1 MRIKKIVSAAI
12 LISLIPA
19 LAAAQ
24 TPPAAKGKPEAP
36 PPRFFDTALEPHA
49 KPRLTILYPTTGTIK
64 ALEALKEQG
73 LFPAADIE
81 VVGVHHAKETS
92 NYKAAYKYVEDRKI
106 DWLKF
111 HVVSAEIGL
120 ADLWKPNAA
129 TKEFEA
135 IFAKSDGLIFFGG
148 PDIVPAAYGEKTRLQ
163 TGIED
168 PYRHWLELSLVF
180 HLLGGSQNETAPALL
195 DKRPKFAVLGIC
207 LGSQT
212 LNIGTGGT
220 LVQDIWSETY
230 GMAYYEDVVA
240 LGQPNWHTNPW
251 RKLEPLDK
259 KLVPYMLHQIKLT
272 GDGILC
278 AGLGFKAADQPY
290 VTSAHHQAAAKIGKG
305 LKVAATSLDGKVVEA
320 FGHVK
325 YPNVLGVQFHPEFPM
340 LWDTKSE
347 YRFTPKD
354 KDLFTVN
361 GFLKSHAPSLDFQK
375 KIWTWFFDKVKNR

>member
-1 MRIKKIVSAAI
+1 MPTKKIVSLAI
-12 LISLIPA
+12 LIILI
-19 LAAAQ
+19 AAGAFAQ
-24 TPPAAKGKPEAP
+24 TTPAAKAKPEAP
-36 PPRFFDTALEPHA
+36 PPRFFDTAPEAHA

-92 NYKAAYKYVEDRKI
+92 NYKAAYKYVEDKKI

-120 ADLWKPNAA
+120 ADIYKPNAA
-129 TKEFEA
+129 TRELEA

-148 PDIVPAAYGEKTRLQ
+148 PDIMPAAYGEKTRLQ
-163 TGIED
+163 TVIED
-168 PYRHWLELSLVF
+168 PYRHWLELTFVFSLF
-180 HLLGGSQNETAPALL
+180 GGSQNDAAPALL

-212 LNIGTGGT
+212 LNVGTGGT

-230 GMAYYEDVVA
+230 GMGYYEDVVA

-320 FGHVK
+320 FGHIK

-340 LWDTKSE
+340 LWDAKTE
-347 YRFTPKD
+347 YHFTPKD

-361 GFLKSHAPSLDFQK
+361 GFLKSHTPSLAFQK
-375 KIWTWFFDKVKNR
+375 KIWTWFFDKVRKG